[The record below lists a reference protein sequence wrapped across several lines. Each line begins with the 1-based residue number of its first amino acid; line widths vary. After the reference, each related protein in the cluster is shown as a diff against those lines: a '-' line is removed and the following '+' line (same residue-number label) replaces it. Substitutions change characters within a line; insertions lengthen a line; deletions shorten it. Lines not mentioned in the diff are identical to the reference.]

1 MQFYWAQNGGIMA
14 KNSFLNL
21 NSDLVIDY
29 VNQVS
34 NVCTILIDKQMTIID
49 CNLAFQ
55 ESIGVD
61 SKPIGEDMTNYMIP
75 ENKNILLDPP
85 EAGFQKIHFTLLGQ
99 TQTQL
104 DMVGYTARSTE
115 GYLLFCER
123 AWIAEDSIFGEISQ
137 INNQLANITRDL
149 NKKNK
154 ALEKANV
161 TINELL
167 RSDALTGIAN
177 RRHFFEYFQ
186 KMHAH
191 ATRHKTHLS
200 MVMADIDHYK
210 EVNDRYG
217 HMVGDEVLFDFAQLL
232 KNNCREE
239 DLPARYGGE
248 EFSIL
253 LVSANKDEAYN
264 LVERLR
270 STIEKTEFSDYKIKI
285 TASFGIA
292 SLQNTE
298 DIDTLLKKA
307 DQALYLAKS
316 AGRNQVKVIS

>member
-1 MQFYWAQNGGIMA
+1 MLFCWVRSGGIMA
-14 KNSFLNL
+14 DNHFLKPY
-21 NSDLVIDY
+21 SDLLIDY
-29 VNQVS
+29 VNQIS
-34 NVCTILIDKQMTIID
+34 SICTVLIDKHMTIIE

-55 ESIGVD
+55 ESIGTG
-61 SKPIGEDMTNYMIP
+61 SKPVGEKLNIYLAP
-75 ENKNILLDPP
+75 ENRNLILNPP
-85 EAGFQKIHFTLLGQ
+85 EKGFQKIQFTLLSQ
-99 TQTQL
+99 AQAQL
-104 DMVGYTARSTE
+104 DMVGCVARLAE
-115 GYLLFCER
+115 GHLVFCER
-123 AWIAEDSIFGEISQ
+123 AWISEDSIFGEISQ
-137 INNQLANITRDL
+137 INNQLANMTRDL
-149 NKKNK
+149 NKKNR
-154 ALEKANV
+154 ALEKANI

-191 ATRHKTHLS
+191 AIRHRTPLS
-200 MVMADIDHYK
+200 LVMADIDHYK

-217 HMVGDEVLFDFAQLL
+217 HQVGDEVLFDFAQLL

-248 EFSIL
+248 EFAIL
-253 LVSANKDEAYN
+253 LVPANKDEAYN

-270 STIEKTEFSDYKIKI
+270 STIEKTEFGDYKLKI

-298 DIDTLLKKA
+298 DMDTLLKKA
-307 DQALYLAKS
+307 DQALYAAKS
-316 AGRNQVKVIS
+316 AGRNQVKIFK

>member
-1 MQFYWAQNGGIMA
+1 MRYSWVQSGGTMV
-14 KNSFLNL
+14 KNNFLKL

-34 NVCTILIDKQMTIID
+34 AICTVLISRQMNIID

-55 ESIGVD
+55 ESIGVN
-61 SKPIGEDMTNYMIP
+61 SKPIGKDITNYMIP
-75 ENKNILLDPP
+75 ENKDILFNPP
-85 EAGFQKIHFTLLGQ
+85 EKGFQKIQFTLLSQ

-104 DMVGYTARSTE
+104 DMDGYVARSSE

-123 AWIAEDSIFGEISQ
+123 AWISEDSIFGEISQ

-149 NKKNK
+149 NKKNR
-154 ALEKANV
+154 ALEKANI

-191 ATRHKTHLS
+191 ATRHKTPLS
-200 MVMADIDHYK
+200 LVMADIDHYK

-217 HMVGDEVLFDFAQLL
+217 HQVGDEVLFDFAQLL

-248 EFSIL
+248 EFAIL
-253 LVSANKDEAYN
+253 LVPANKDEAYN

-270 STIEKTEFSDYKIKI
+270 STIEKTEFGDYKLKI
-285 TASFGIA
+285 TTSFGIA

-307 DQALYLAKS
+307 DQALYAAKS
-316 AGRNQVKVIS
+316 AGRNQVKIFK